1 MNVVPQIQSIGP
13 PPELHA
19 DRVVAEML
27 HWIIAQR
34 DRRWE
39 IFWAEWN
46 SGSIG
51 NPKGQSRMV
60 KRMREAGGDLLLHL
74 HLDPG
79 KRARFELP
87 LSEVVGYDPRLNTAI
102 HAKGPPPPPKPWLSV
117 VATHVKW
124 YGRVRHPEI
133 NDAEV
138 LLLTHHALSRLAQR
152 AGARAPS
159 DLLAATR
166 VLFDV
171 ILHAQIGPDDVPP
184 AGRRFTVSLPEHMG
198 EATAVVARH
207 ENPEVRALVVT
218 TILEPG
224 W

>member
-1 MNVVPQIQSIGP
+1 MIVPQIQSLGR

-19 DRVVAEML
+19 DRVVAEMI
-27 HWIIAQR
+27 HWILAER

-39 IFWAEWN
+39 VFWAEWN

-51 NPKGQSRMV
+51 NPLGQSRMV

-79 KRARFELP
+79 KRARFELT
-87 LSEVVGYDPRLNTAI
+87 LSEVIGYDPQLNAAI
-102 HAKGPPPPPKPWLSV
+102 HAKGPPPPPKPWLAV

-133 NDAEV
+133 DDAEV

-152 AGARAPS
+152 AGARTPA
-159 DLLAATR
+159 DLLMATR

-171 ILHAQIGPDDVPP
+171 ILHARIERDELPT
-184 AGRRFTVSLPEHMG
+184 AGRRFTISLPEHMG

-207 ENPEVRALVVT
+207 ENPEVRAFVVT